1 MWHHPPVLRI
11 IVNTMRKDRVLGPA
25 YGVIL
30 LASITFA
37 AVYFTTE
44 LVAYNDSYFYSLVGQ
59 VDRAIEEA
67 YGAAVVTE
75 GAAQPR

>member
-1 MWHHPPVLRI
+1 MWQQQPVRRI

-44 LVAYNDSYFYSLVGQ
+44 LVEFNDRYFYSLVSSIDG
-59 VDRAIEEA
+59 AIEEA
-67 YGAAVVTE
+67 YGAAVVNDTKE
-75 GAAQPR
+75 